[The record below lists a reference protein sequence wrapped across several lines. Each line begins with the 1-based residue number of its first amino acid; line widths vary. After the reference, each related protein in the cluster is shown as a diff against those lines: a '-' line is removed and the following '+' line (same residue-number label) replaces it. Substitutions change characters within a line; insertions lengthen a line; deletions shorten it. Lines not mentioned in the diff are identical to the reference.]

1 MTVTTGGTN
10 QGRGLLYRLYI
21 TRLRRQLVGATVPH
35 HVAMMIDGNRRWARQ
50 LGYASAAQGHR
61 AGAAKM
67 HEFLRWC
74 DDLGIPVVSLYLLST
89 DNLRKRDSQELSDLI
104 EIIAELAEELSHEPG
119 WRVRPVGR
127 TDLLPPEL
135 ARVLA
140 DVEARTRDNTGL
152 HVNLAVGYGGR
163 SEIVDAVRRIISKHD
178 EQGGSLEELAASLTP
193 EQIGEHLYTGGQ
205 PDPDL
210 VIRTSGEQRLSDFLL
225 WQSAHSEFYFVEA
238 LGPDLREVDFLRA
251 IRDYA
256 TRDRR
261 FGG

>member
-1 MTVTTGGTN
+1 
-10 QGRGLLYRLYI
+10 
-21 TRLRRQLVGATVPH
+21 
-35 HVAMMIDGNRRWARQ
+35 MMIDGNRRWARQ
-50 LGYASAAQGHR
+50 LGLASAAHGHR

-67 HEFLRWC
+67 REFLGWC
-74 DDLGIPVVSLYLLST
+74 DDVGVRVVSLYLLST
-89 DNLRKRDSQELSDLI
+89 DNLTKRDSQELSDLI
-104 EIIAELAEELSHEPG
+104 EIIAELAEGLSHERD
-119 WRVRPVGR
+119 WRVQHVGR
-127 TDLLPPEL
+127 ADLLPPEL

-140 DVEARTRDNTGL
+140 DAEARTRANTGL

-163 SEIVDAVRRIISKHD
+163 SEIVDAVRSIIAQHGGG
-178 EQGGSLEELAASLTP
+178 GGSLEELAESLTP

-251 IRDYA
+251 IRDFS

-261 FGG
+261 YGG